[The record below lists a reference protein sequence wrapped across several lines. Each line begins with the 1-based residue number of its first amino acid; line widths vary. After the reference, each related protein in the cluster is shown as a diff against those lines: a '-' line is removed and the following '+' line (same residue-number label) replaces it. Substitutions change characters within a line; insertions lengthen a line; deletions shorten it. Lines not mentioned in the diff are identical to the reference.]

1 MLDLNK
7 EYWENRAKEKGHTG
21 WSDPIIYSYD
31 QKIRLNTIEFMLQLL
46 SIRGGSALDYG
57 CGTGDFSVLL
67 SKFFDK
73 VKATDLSDNV
83 IEIAK
88 NKNYRKNIE
97 YLRLNYDSIFKN
109 EYNLILSITVLQH
122 ILNDNDLLKLLKNFS
137 KSIKNN
143 GVIILLESFSDNDK
157 ENINNYIIN
166 RTEEHFFNLVTCTGL
181 KVSYSYNFYDPYKLN
196 KNFNSIFFRIL
207 RKLVLFNIPFSR
219 VALEFLMKKLTN
231 NKNGIVDYNNKTK
244 ILILTK

>member
-1 MLDLNK
+1 M
-7 EYWENRAKEKGHTG
+7 
-21 WSDPIIYSYD
+21 
-31 QKIRLNTIEFMLQLL
+31 
-46 SIRGGSALDYG
+46 
-57 CGTGDFSVLL
+57 
-67 SKFFDK
+67 
-73 VKATDLSDNV
+73 
-83 IEIAK
+83 
-88 NKNYRKNIE
+88 
-97 YLRLNYDSIFKN
+97 
-109 EYNLILSITVLQH
+109 
-122 ILNDNDLLKLLKNFS
+122 
-137 KSIKNN
+137 
-143 GVIILLESFSDNDK
+143 IILLESFSDNDK